1 MMGTEPVGLLHV
13 LIIYERPSAHRVVCH
28 ARSVSLERG
37 VFLGDSVLP
46 VDSPAGAVTAPAR
59 VVRMHRQPL
68 GEFTELP
75 PVWSAVV
82 ELEGPDLSWVRLE
95 AKLRAVPPATG
106 TEQGQPV
113 SAEPQPATAPPSTST
128 GPPTSR
134 PST

>member
-1 MMGTEPVGLLHV
+1 MTSTEPEGLLEV

-37 VFLGDSVLP
+37 VFLRDAVLP
-46 VDSPAGAVTAPAR
+46 VVSPPEAVIHPAR

-82 ELEGPDLSWVRLE
+82 ELEGPDLSWVQLD
-95 AKLRAVPPATG
+95 AKLRAVPP
-106 TEQGQPV
+106 
-113 SAEPQPATAPPSTST
+113 TAAADTD
-128 GPPTSR
+128 R
-134 PST
+134 PDGRR